1 MGKVEQIMNMRIR
14 ARWRFVTCLVAI
26 ILFTMAAVIPSVVFG
41 APNPVGPAVYVVA
54 WGDTLSSIALRYG
67 TTVSAITQANQIA
80 NPNLILV
87 GQRLVIPEA
96 ASPPSSGSGI
106 YVVQRGDTLSAIAA
120 RYGAT
125 VQQLVQMNGL
135 TNPNLIYVG
144 QRLAVPQGAIV
155 SPNGDSTTYRVQR
168 GDTLI
173 GIATRFH
180 VNMWDIVLANNIPNP
195 SLIYAG
201 QLLIIPGASS
211 PSGSTPTPLP
221 TATKSPGATPSLTST
236 PAPQPPTVTPAA
248 PTPSPASSYEF
259 RYVQG
264 SMRQYPNC
272 GTVYFKGKITG
283 VGGEPVN
290 GRVVRLRFAGN
301 TYYKV
306 SGVGEDPGQWGFSP
320 LASEHF
326 HSPFVFQIDIVE
338 SQANP
343 VPQSDMVEIHF
354 ADCSV
359 AGQFENILFEYA
371 RGAPP
376 PAGSP
381 TSVPTQNPGPIP
393 TPGNPPPP
401 VEWDP
406 RLNELPC
413 VGLVTVTEQGIQ
425 LRPGDRY
432 WRLVRARWLSEE
444 ESRRDIQI
452 YVDLL
457 DEAGQRVFGE
467 TVVFENGGT
476 YRVVSEPQSCCPPWD
491 YPVKWPMFNVLCS
504 YSAYVEGLP
513 SDRMIGMGLGT
524 PEHPD
529 WTIHTGFVLTFQ
541 RSVHQ

>member
-1 MGKVEQIMNMRIR
+1 MSTRVL
-14 ARWRFVTCLVAI
+14 AHWRFVTCLLAVVI
-26 ILFTMAAVIPSVVFG
+26 FTVVVLIPSVVFA
-41 APNPVGPAVYVVA
+41 APNPVGPAVYIVA

-67 TTVSAITQANQIA
+67 TTVSAIAQENQMA
-80 NPNLILV
+80 NPDLIYV

-96 ASPPSSGSGI
+96 TSSPSVGSGI
-106 YVVQRGDTLSAIAA
+106 YVVQSGDTLSAIAV
-120 RYGAT
+120 RYGTT
-125 VQQLVQMNGL
+125 VQQLVLMNGL

-144 QRLAVPQGAIV
+144 QRLTVSQGTPA
-155 SPNGDSTTYRVQR
+155 SPNRDSTTYRVQR

-180 VNMWDIVLANNIPNP
+180 VNMWDIVLANNIANP
-195 SLIYAG
+195 SLIYTG
-201 QLLIIPGASS
+201 QLLTIPGASS
-211 PSGSTPTPLP
+211 PSTSTPTPLP
-221 TATKSPGATPSLTST
+221 AATPTRGPAATPLLTST
-236 PAPQPPTVTPAA
+236 PTPRPPAATPVPPTP
-248 PTPSPASSYEF
+248 PPASSYEF

-306 SGVGEDPGQWGFSP
+306 SGVGEDPGGWGFSP
-320 LASEHF
+320 LAPEHF

-338 SQANP
+338 SQANA
-343 VPQSDMVEIHF
+343 VPQSDTMEIHF
-354 ADCSV
+354 TDCGV

-371 RGAPP
+371 GGSSPP
-376 PAGSP
+376 SSNP
-381 TSVPTQNPGPIP
+381 TSVPTQNAGPIS
-393 TPGNPPPP
+393 TPGNPSPPI
-401 VEWDP
+401 EWDP
-406 RLNELPC
+406 RLNQLPC
-413 VGLVTVTEQGIQ
+413 VRLVTVANQGIQ

-432 WRLVRARWLSEE
+432 WRLVKARWLSEE

-476 YRVVSEPQSCCPPWD
+476 QRVVSEPQSCCYPWD

-504 YSAYVEGLP
+504 YRAYVEGLP
-513 SDRMIGMGLGT
+513 SDMMMGMGLGT

-541 RSVHQ
+541 RTVHQ